1 MDGSLPIR
9 AEGDARIGPN
19 AILQTVTVLD
29 RHCGRPTRDRI
40 LALAG
45 VDIPPPDSGMVP
57 EADCIAVHRA
67 VRLALGDASGA
78 VLRLAGLSTADY
90 ILAHRIPRPA
100 QLLLRSLPGP
110 LGARLLTA
118 AITRHAWTFVGSG
131 RFTVESH
138 RPLTFRIDAN
148 PLAPGPAEP
157 PGCPWHAAVFERLFA
172 RLVWPSV
179 AVEETSCGSV
189 APGPCRFVLH
199 PRGNLRLG
207 RAAVTRG

>member
-1 MDGSLPIR
+1 MDGSPPIPG
-9 AEGDARIGPN
+9 ASGARIGPN

-29 RHCGRPTRDRI
+29 RHCGRPVRDRV

-45 VDIPPPDSGMVP
+45 VDMPPPDSGMVP

-67 VRLALGDASGA
+67 VRLALGGGA
-78 VLRLAGLSTADY
+78 DTVLRLAGLSTADY

-100 QLLLRSLPGP
+100 QLLIRSLPGP

-131 RFTVESH
+131 RFTVDSH

-148 PLAPGPAEP
+148 PLAADHAESP
-157 PGCPWHAAVFERLFA
+157 SCHWHSAVFERLFA

-179 AVEETSCGSV
+179 AVEEVSCGSV